1 MSGRLLNVATKTAA
15 VLATA
20 ATAYDV
26 HTLGTRQAKIKRE
39 SNYADDFIAQQI
51 GASKLNYP
59 SEKHSA
65 MKDWIMDFKY
75 PLQISEVANTVTGY
89 VTGAIKGIGYN
100 FATLGFSALT
110 FFAKSNAVK
119 KIGLF
124 GLGLSVAWD
133 FIKNS
138 TNIFERTD
146 YLRRK

>member
-1 MSGRLLNVATKTAA
+1 MTSMLLNVATKAAA

-26 HTLGTRQAKIKRE
+26 HTLGARQAKIKRE
-39 SNYADDFIAQQI
+39 SNYADDFIAQQV

-75 PLQISEVANTVTGY
+75 PLQMSEVINTVIGY
-89 VTGAIKGIGYN
+89 ITGAAKGIGHN
-100 FATLGFSALT
+100 LATLGFSALT
-110 FFAKSNAVK
+110 FFAKSDGLK
-119 KIGLF
+119 KAGLF